1 MNELPPSDVV
11 LLALAAGTL
20 DEVQHVA
27 IDDHVRGCGRCR
39 SFVRAMEHVGGLL
52 LDHLPPTPSAN
63 KLLLPAQVDQEDAFL
78 IPHRM
83 RLRRELTLRQK
94 PIFRDYARNVR
105 DVEVKFPLTEG
116 IERDWSIRR
125 CALTDISIQ
134 FARTGASTIAEGMAD
149 QSDAIVF
156 ALQSSMLSDHIIM
169 NGQKASASDIAVLP
183 PGCDFI
189 FTGRAAYEWI
199 SIMIP
204 INKLPSILTDCV
216 RESIE
221 KREAARITTNESRYQ
236 HLLRVAAK
244 TAKLPRRADISS
256 GHQPEI
262 SEDELIDAL
271 SGAITAAKD
280 DQDRLRRR
288 DPRDSYQ
295 IVRSVLTATR
305 ESNPIH
311 VADLCQIS
319 SIRQRTLAQAFTD
332 VFDMSPARYLKLRLL
347 NNIHK
352 TLLTPEARRR
362 HVADILLSGGVI
374 ELDEFTT
381 EYCLLFGETPSETL
395 RHSQPCN

>member
-1 MNELPPSDVV
+1 M
-11 LLALAAGTL
+11 
-20 DEVQHVA
+20 
-27 IDDHVRGCGRCR
+27 RFR
-39 SFVRAMEHVGGLL
+39 SER
-52 LDHLPPTPSAN
+52 P
-63 KLLLPAQVDQEDAFL
+63 
-78 IPHRM
+78 
-83 RLRRELTLRQK
+83 LRQK
-94 PIFRDYARNVR
+94 PTFRDYARNVR
-105 DVEVKFPLTEG
+105 DVEVKFLLTEG

-199 SIMIP
+199 SIIIP

-216 RESIE
+216 REPIE
-221 KREAARITTNESRYQ
+221 KREAARITTSESRYQ

-311 VADLCQIS
+311 VADLCHIS
-319 SIRQRTLAQAFTD
+319 SIGPRTLAQAFTD
-332 VFDMSPARYLKLRLL
+332 VFNMSPARYLKLRLL

-352 TLLTPEARRR
+352 TLLTPEAQRR